1 MSFSRLNYD
10 DCAYKQ
16 ALKESVRPGDYRVN
30 VPFNF
35 KKNVYAPQPSVRLQ
49 RTGASVDKKSFL
61 VDIDSELMGITRKNS
76 KCSEDYYVPCSDK
89 LQYGLSCGDSLEH
102 GVDGFMP
109 ADDTRLSNPASNLR
123 GTGYNRWEYLCL
135 NPQAHVEMPFDN
147 NINNRIVSK
156 DNHRPCIPK
165 PLNQKLVWPKQ

>member
-35 KKNVYAPQPSVRLQ
+35 KKNVYAPQLLFVYKDRQL
-49 RTGASVDKKSFL
+49 DKKSFA
-61 VDIDSELMGITRKNS
+61 VDADSELLGITRKNS
-76 KCSEDYYVPCSDK
+76 KCPKLLVPCSDK